1 MLGNLQKQASY
12 TAADCKNYSLSCK
25 LHDTVA
31 YLHFKMEINTRNT
44 DDTKKYINKSVSEIR
59 PETKKVS

>member
-44 DDTKKYINKSVSEIR
+44 DDTKKYIN
-59 PETKKVS
+59 T